1 MRNFVENLQWFGLT
15 VALLVFNVTPHSAHP
30 DKMRE
35 NAGSPARKRGLWLL
49 SKKILDSSAERGL
62 NLDYAL

>member
-1 MRNFVENLQWFGLT
+1 
-15 VALLVFNVTPHSAHP
+15 
-30 DKMRE
+30 MRE